1 MNFGIGQPVR
11 RKEDF
16 RLLTGRGC
24 FSDDVNLEGQAYV
37 HLLRSP
43 HAHALIKG
51 FDAAPALALPGVL
64 AVLSGADYLADGLT
78 GIPYTANPPF
88 LGIVNRDGSD
98 VFLTSNPPISSDKV
112 RRVGEIVAVIVA
124 ESQDLARDGAERVVV
139 DYEILPSVTDARAAL
154 APGAPLVWDQVP
166 GNLCIDYERGDAAA
180 TDAAFAAAAHITK
193 LDLVNNRITGVPL
206 EPRAAIGD
214 YAAENESFTLHAGSQ
229 GPVLQ
234 KLAIA
239 EIFKMPPEKVRVI
252 SKDVGGGYGT
262 RNLMFAE
269 FVMVLWASR
278 RLGRPVKWV
287 ADREECF
294 LSDPVARDIASQAEL
309 ALDGAGRFLGLRVSH
324 LTNLGTETFLFVPF
338 TRSVDMVAG
347 VYLIPAVYVVAKAAF
362 THSVPLSV
370 YRGAGR
376 PEAIFMI
383 ERLIDTAAAE
393 MGLDPTDMRRLNII
407 PPTAIPHDTATGVLY
422 DSGEFEK
429 SMDGAL
435 KLADWGDVAARKA
448 AARARGKYL
457 GIGMGNYIEWA
468 TGIPGER
475 AEVEILPEGR
485 VQLVV
490 GTMSSGQ
497 GHETAYAQ
505 VITEL
510 LGVPFQLIDLHEGDT
525 ARVKMGWGSHS
536 SRSMRLAGTLLKQAS
551 DEIIERGKAIAAH
564 VLEAAA
570 ADVEFAQARFTVAGT
585 DRSLG
590 IFEVA
595 RAAAERDDL
604 PGGLAGKLESAK
616 EILELQTTFPNGCH
630 ICEIE
635 VDAETG
641 AVQITRYAAIDD
653 VGRVINPLLV
663 DGQTQGGIAQGVGQ
677 ALMEECIYDAATGQL
692 LSGSFLD
699 YGIPRADDFSD
710 FKLGHNEVLAPNNPL
725 GIKGAGE
732 GGTTGAPPAVINAIV
747 DALRELGVRHVEM
760 PATPERIWQTIRAA
774 HGG

>member
-1 MNFGIGQPVR
+1 M
-11 RKEDF
+11 
-16 RLLTGRGC
+16 LTG
-24 FSDDVNLEGQAYV
+24 DDYVAEG
-37 HLLRSP
+37 
-43 HAHALIKG
+43 
-51 FDAAPALALPGVL
+51 
-64 AVLSGADYLADGLT
+64 LSE
-78 GIPYTANPPF
+78 IPYTPNPN
-88 LGIVNRDGSD
+88 LAIVNRDGSA
-98 VFLTSNPPISSDKV
+98 VFLTRNPPISSGKV

-124 ESQDLARDGAERVVV
+124 ESQDLAKDGAERVEVE
-139 DYEILPSVTDARAAL
+139 YEILPSVTDARAAI
-154 APGAPLVWDQVP
+154 APGAPLVWDEVP
-166 GNLCIDYERGDAAA
+166 GNLAIDYERGDAAA
-180 TDAAFAAAAHITK
+180 TDAAFAGAAHITK
-193 LDLVNNRITGVPL
+193 MALTNNRITGVPL
-206 EPRAAIGD
+206 EPRAAIGVWD
-214 YAAENESFTLHAGSQ
+214 AAQESFTLHAGSQ

-234 KLAIA
+234 KLALS
-239 EIFKMPPEKVRVI
+239 EIFKMPPEKIRVI

-262 RNLMFAE
+262 RNLLFPE
-269 FVMVLWASR
+269 FVMTLWAAKKI
-278 RLGRPVKWV
+278 GRPVKWI
-287 ADREECF
+287 ADRAECF
-294 LSDPVARDIASQAEL
+294 LSDPAARDIKSEAEL
-309 ALDGAGRFLGLRVSH
+309 ALDADGMFLGLRVSH

-347 VYLIPAVYVVAKAAF
+347 VYLIPAVYVAARAAF
-362 THSVPLSV
+362 SHCLPMSV

-383 ERLIDTAAAE
+383 ERMIDTAAAE
-393 MGLDPTDMRRLNII
+393 MGLDPIEMRRKNII
-407 PPTAIPHDTATGVLY
+407 PPTAIPHTSATNVLY

-429 SMDGAL
+429 SMIGAL
-435 KLADWGDVAARKA
+435 DLADWDGVAARKA
-448 AARARGKYL
+448 EARERGKYL

-475 AEVEILPEGR
+475 AEVDVLPEGR

-490 GTMSSGQ
+490 GTMASGQ

-510 LGVPFQLIDLHEGDT
+510 LGVPFDDIDLHEGDT
-525 ARVKMGWGSHS
+525 ERVKMGWGSHS

-551 DEIIERGKAIAAH
+551 DEIIAKGKEIAGH

-570 ADVEFAQARFTVAGT
+570 GDVEFSQGCFTVAGT

-604 PGGLAGKLESAK
+604 PDVLRGKLESAK

-635 VDAETG
+635 VDAGTG
-641 AVQITRYAAIDD
+641 GVKITRYAAIDD

-677 ALMEECIYDAATGQL
+677 ALIEECVYDPDTGQL

-699 YGIPRADDFSD
+699 YGMPRADDFSD

-760 PATPERIWQTIRAA
+760 PATPERIWRAIQDA
-774 HGG
+774 REG

>member
-1 MNFGIGQPVR
+1 MDFGIGQPVL

-16 RLLTGRGC
+16 RLLTGQGD
-24 FSDDVNLEGQAYV
+24 FSDDLNLDGQAHA

-43 HAHALIKG
+43 HAHAWIKG
-51 FDAAPALALPGVL
+51 IDAAPALALPGIL
-64 AVLSGADYLADGLT
+64 AVLTGDDYVAEGLSE
-78 GIPYTANPPF
+78 IPYTPNPN
-88 LGIVNRDGSD
+88 LAIVNRDGSA
-98 VFLTSNPPISSDKV
+98 VFLTRNPPISSGKV

-124 ESQDLARDGAERVVV
+124 ESQDLAKDGAERVEVE
-139 DYEILPSVTDARAAL
+139 YEILPSVTDARAAI
-154 APGAPLVWDQVP
+154 APGAPLVWDEVP
-166 GNLCIDYERGDAAA
+166 GNLAIDYERGDAAA
-180 TDAAFAAAAHITK
+180 TDAAFAGAAHITK
-193 LDLVNNRITGVPL
+193 MALTNNRITGVPL
-206 EPRAAIGD
+206 EPRAAIGVWD
-214 YAAENESFTLHAGSQ
+214 AAQESFTLHAGSQ

-234 KLAIA
+234 KLALS
-239 EIFKMPPEKVRVI
+239 EIFKMPPEKIRVI

-262 RNLMFAE
+262 RNLLFPE
-269 FVMVLWASR
+269 FVMTLWAAKKI
-278 RLGRPVKWV
+278 GRPVKWI
-287 ADREECF
+287 ADRAECF
-294 LSDPVARDIASQAEL
+294 LSDPAARDIKSEAEL
-309 ALDGAGRFLGLRVSH
+309 ALDADGMFLGLRVSH

-347 VYLIPAVYVVAKAAF
+347 VYLIPAVYVAARAAF
-362 THSVPLSV
+362 SHCLPMSV

-383 ERLIDTAAAE
+383 ERMIDTAAAE
-393 MGLDPTDMRRLNII
+393 MGLDPIEMRRKNII
-407 PPTAIPHDTATGVLY
+407 PPTAIPHTSATNVLY

-429 SMDGAL
+429 SMIGAL
-435 KLADWGDVAARKA
+435 DLADWDGVAARKA
-448 AARARGKYL
+448 EARERGKYL

-475 AEVEILPEGR
+475 AEVDVLPEGR

-490 GTMSSGQ
+490 GTMASGQ

-510 LGVPFQLIDLHEGDT
+510 LGVPFDDIDLHEGDT
-525 ARVKMGWGSHS
+525 ERVKMGWGSHS

-551 DEIIERGKAIAAH
+551 DEIIAKGKEIAGH

-570 ADVEFAQARFTVAGT
+570 GDVEFSQGCFTVAGT

-604 PGGLAGKLESAK
+604 PDVLRGKLESAK

-635 VDAETG
+635 VDAGTG
-641 AVQITRYAAIDD
+641 GVKITRYAAIDD

-677 ALMEECIYDAATGQL
+677 ALIEECVYDPDTGQL

-699 YGIPRADDFSD
+699 YGMPRADDFSD

-760 PATPERIWQTIRAA
+760 PATPERIWRAIQDA
-774 HGG
+774 REG